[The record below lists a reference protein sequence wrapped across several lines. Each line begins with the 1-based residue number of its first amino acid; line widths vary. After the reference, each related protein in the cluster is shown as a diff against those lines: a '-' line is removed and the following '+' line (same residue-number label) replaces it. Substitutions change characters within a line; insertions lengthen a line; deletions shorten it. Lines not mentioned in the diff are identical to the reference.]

1 MMSGLDA
8 SMQQMRTTVN
18 VDDRLLAEARAVRT
32 RRGLGDIVD
41 DAFRV
46 LFVESDG
53 EAGSSTQVSLPT
65 KGPAGLQP
73 GVELEDKQAMTD
85 LLGDDR
91 WRDAVR

>member
-1 MMSGLDA
+1 
-8 SMQQMRTTVN
+8 MQQMRTTVN
-18 VDDRLLAEARAVRT
+18 VDGRLLAEARAVRT

-46 LFVESDG
+46 LLVECDG
-53 EAGSSTQVSLPT
+53 EPGSSTRVSLPT
-65 KGPAGLQP
+65 TKGAAGLQP